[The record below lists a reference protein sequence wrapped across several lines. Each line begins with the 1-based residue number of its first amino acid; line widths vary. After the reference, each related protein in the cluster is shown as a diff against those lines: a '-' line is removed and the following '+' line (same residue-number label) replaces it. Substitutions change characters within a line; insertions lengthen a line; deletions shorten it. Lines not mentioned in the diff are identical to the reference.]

1 MTRKMYI
8 ETLETT
14 VNLVELEV
22 DLYDDENPEDLFKLA
37 RENPDAFVASYGA
50 MAVNDKVL
58 RVLTM
63 EPITYKV
70 TT

>member
-1 MTRKMYI
+1 MARKMYI
-8 ETLETT
+8 ETLETS
-14 VNLVELEV
+14 VNLIELEI

-50 MAVNDKVL
+50 MAVNEKVL

-63 EPITYKV
+63 EPITYRV